1 MSPRLKRGFT
11 LAIFSRSGK
20 IPVNRHWLIIIV
32 SGLDSSFPI
41 ALSSLFDIS
50 SLPDEFLYLENASAI
65 SSPLVRSS
73 TAADGPLLRPLNSS
87 ASLQKSRELEFIQLS
102 AILIPLI
109 CLSRF
114 RTESTFP

>member
-1 MSPRLKRGFT
+1 MSAHSYIYVTIFYFLNYLFFKKKKIFFSLKMMLTYHISHEKFFPTALYVHGRLKRGFT

-50 SLPDEFLYLENASAI
+50 SLPDEFLFFNLLLI
-65 SSPLVRSS
+65 SLV
-73 TAADGPLLRPLNSS
+73 
-87 ASLQKSRELEFIQLS
+87 
-102 AILIPLI
+102 
-109 CLSRF
+109 
-114 RTESTFP
+114 